1 MLLVFA
7 LLFTAGAAA
16 EEGGAE
22 EDSSPAKITTAP
34 TTEPTTGPTTLM
46 TTLPTTKVTT
56 VATTE
61 VITAPATETPT
72 VAATEVTTAPATET
86 PTVAATEVP
95 TQKLTETTQ
104 ESETWDQKFP
114 EQKQY
119 ADAGKSSLP
128 ESIEDIP
135 GLLKKQKTI
144 QEQALE
150 ETDAEADVSTQQ
162 EEEPHPVS
170 VPSPQ
175 YLPGGTAES
184 YPLLSGDARTVY
196 PCSTAFVYEKIK
208 IKITDTTCATSIAYM
223 SGSANPSALNT
234 IQVDANGV
242 INLLDV
248 SVGGYTGAY
257 RIYDDSQWTGGYLYI
272 WQPDLILRAE
282 YAGSTDSVDGKAV
295 SKSSSIHYIIDSP
308 KVGPSCIGAKAQI
321 IVTTPVGG
329 QTTMLGAVSLA
340 DIDIN
345 SVVSQ
350 PVTSLLPTPPC
361 AAEPTPP
368 APSG

>member
-1 MLLVFA
+1 
-7 LLFTAGAAA
+7 
-16 EEGGAE
+16 
-22 EDSSPAKITTAP
+22 
-34 TTEPTTGPTTLM
+34 M

-104 ESETWDQKFP
+104 ESEPWDQKFP